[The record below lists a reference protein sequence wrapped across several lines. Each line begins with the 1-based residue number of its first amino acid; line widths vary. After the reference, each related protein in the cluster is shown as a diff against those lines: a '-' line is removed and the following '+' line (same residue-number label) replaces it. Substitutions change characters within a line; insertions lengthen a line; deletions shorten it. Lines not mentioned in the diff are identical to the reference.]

1 MKRKIIFDCDPG
13 LDDALA
19 LLIAVSQKDWD
30 ILGVTTIAGNSL
42 IEYTTQNALDLL
54 EYYGRPDIPVAK
66 GSSNPILGR
75 FASGSHVH
83 GSKGIANIE
92 LPKAKREIEKL
103 RAHEWI
109 AQMLMASPEK
119 ITIIATGPLTN
130 VGMAISLYPE
140 ILDKIEMISLMGG
153 SVHVGNVG
161 AVMEANTKNDPEAA
175 HIVFNSGAKIAM
187 FGLNVTYQTVIYPH
201 EMDEIAKLGKF
212 GALAADC
219 LRYHFK
225 NYKELP
231 YFEGDPS
238 HDSCAVAYLIQPEL
252 FTMEELNVV
261 VDLSGSYSRGQTIV
275 DQHRVT
281 GRPLN
286 VWVALASNREGFVAL
301 IKNAVQ
307 NLNQA

>member
-19 LLIAVSQKDWD
+19 LLIAVAQKDWD

-66 GSSNPILGR
+66 GSSTPILGR
-75 FASGSHVH
+75 FASGSHAH

-109 AQMLMASPEK
+109 AQTLIASPEK

-175 HIVFNSGAKIAM
+175 HIVFNSGAKIA
-187 FGLNVTYQTVIYPH
+187 
-201 EMDEIAKLGKF
+201 KLGKF

-225 NYKELP
+225 NYQELP